1 MIPFVL
7 SLVAV
12 VPSALNVPTVPLF
25 QIRPWEEVTEST
37 IEITVP
43 SWTESLGFRVREKT
57 EIKVG
62 DLIRAVVKNPQ
73 TGKNIS
79 ESNVI
84 DVQF

>member
-12 VPSALNVPTVPLF
+12 IPSVGNVPTVPTF
-25 QIRPWEEVTEST
+25 QMRPWDEVTEST

-43 SWTESLGFRVREKT
+43 SWTSDLGFTVREKT

-62 DLIRAVVKNPQ
+62 DLIRAVVKNPN

-79 ESNVI
+79 KSNEREVLY
-84 DVQF
+84 